1 MNELVVHIII
11 SVIIIGVLLILQLG
25 FKEAFIVTLTV
36 PMIISLTLLSGYML
50 GLSINKI
57 SLFALL
63 LSLGI
68 LVDAAIIVIEN
79 IHRHFHDHDA
89 QDKTVAQ
96 IAIAATNEVGNPTN
110 LATVAIMITFLS
122 IFLVGGTIGQYIRPL
137 AIFTP
142 IALFASLIVAYMFTP
157 YFVNKIM
164 TKKD

>member
-1 MNELVVHIII
+1 
-11 SVIIIGVLLILQLG
+11 
-25 FKEAFIVTLTV
+25 
-36 PMIISLTLLSGYML
+36 MIISLTLLSGYLL

-79 IHRHFHDHDA
+79 IHRHFHDHESK
-89 QDKTVAQ
+89 DKSVAE
-96 IAIAATNEVGNPTN
+96 IAITATNEVGNPTN

-142 IALFASLIVAYMFTP
+142 IALFASLLVAYIFTP

-164 TKKD
+164 TKRD